1 MIVRSFPAKSR
12 LVPSLAACCRSFWN
26 VVGVKLKESVRY
38 CRYSRRSSSIF
49 RPFQSPILGRI
60 GQVQWGGLSMRRWVR
75 SRRSRLIWVDL
86 LLAPKLDQ
94 VRGWRSPWGVTERK
108 IEEEL
113 LQSIPVDVE
122 DGRNE

>member
-1 MIVRSFPAKSR
+1 M
-12 LVPSLAACCRSFWN
+12 W
-26 VVGVKLKESVRY
+26 
-38 CRYSRRSSSIF
+38 
-49 RPFQSPILGRI
+49 
-60 GQVQWGGLSMRRWVR
+60 RWVR

-86 LLAPKLDQ
+86 LLASKLDQ

-122 DGRNE
+122 DGRNEWMMDELKREGKGEGGRKKINRYSSPCEIDVQS